1 MSVPVQWMSPN
12 PFWSEALSQGK
23 SARQP
28 VLLRFTSDRFMDEL
42 IALLATQPGKL
53 KEQVAKA
60 ESFQE
65 PPMGAATDW
74 PSPAPSMLKLYQPAH
89 GHFYMVTSSLV
100 CRKPGLPDHTVDV
113 TNTEKVSF
121 VLRRLNTDATGK
133 VTEYGW
139 RTDGSGWGALTD
151 SLTLLEGEE
160 RLPMFPLP
168 FQSEK
173 PENQPRR
180 LYAGFVPVS
189 SSEAAKASAALS
201 PVVTTPTEDPRPD
214 DVRQRVVDPLV
225 SLKAALTPVDDD
237 TEQLDQ
243 EADVVATLFL
253 LLDLA
258 DLLQKLAPNVW
269 NALPAPDGG
278 TSLSS
283 VEKTLFNALDN
294 VAYKL
299 DITSSDGTYAWSTW
313 RNALVGAWNDRV
325 AIYAGTSTLRYNAR
339 ENSMPA
345 ENIPVGSASLEKWLL
360 DIYTGTPLP
369 TYSVDALPV
378 PKLDLFNLQDRYIL
392 RCVYERPKC
401 ARDTVLVSPESVP
414 FQLASFFD
422 PDAPSRPIRISLPMD
437 TSIGG
442 LRKFR
447 KNVAF
452 LMSPK
457 LREQMERI
465 TADTLREGKLGG
477 GAPFD
482 IGHICSLSIPIITL
496 CAFILLFIIVIVLNI
511 VFWWLP
517 FFKICFPIKKPQ

>member
-214 DVRQRVVDPLV
+214 DVRQRVIDPFV
-225 SLKAALTPVDDD
+225 SLKASLTDYGEP
-237 TEQLDQ
+237 TRTLDR
-243 EADVVATLFL
+243 EADVAATLFL

-258 DLLQKLAPNVW
+258 DLIQSLAPNVW
-269 NALPAPDGG
+269 SAIQSGAGAGLTGADKILYDNLTNYYIAITYTDGSTSGAPWRTAL
-278 TSLSS
+278 LS
-283 VEKTLFNALDN
+283 
-294 VAYKL
+294 
-299 DITSSDGTYAWSTW
+299 
-313 RNALVGAWNDRV
+313 AWNDRT
-325 AIYAGTSTLRYNAR
+325 ALYAGTSTLRYNAR
-339 ENSMPA
+339 QNPMPA
-345 ENIPVGSASLEKWLL
+345 ESTGLEKWLK